1 MTGGDDMEMGMSEP
15 GEMCCCCEG
24 GHGLAETEIPL
35 QLETRLQAIVGRII
49 ISDQCINPSR

>member
-1 MTGGDDMEMGMSEP
+1 MEMGMSEP